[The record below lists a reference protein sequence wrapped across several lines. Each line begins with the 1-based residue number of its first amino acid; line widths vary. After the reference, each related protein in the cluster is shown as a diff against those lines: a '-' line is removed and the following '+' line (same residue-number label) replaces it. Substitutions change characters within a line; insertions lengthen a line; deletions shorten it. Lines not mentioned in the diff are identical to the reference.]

1 MRENNKQRI
10 DNSINKI
17 VNRTIKNITNITVLC
32 YFALTSASLT
42 SASTIYIDPGQE
54 SFDEMKWK
62 FSNRDRINF
71 LFDIID
77 NDPKDNY
84 LYFNELYLF
93 QKATEPM
100 QELQLTPDIYRQLC
114 KLFNANPN
122 TGLTK
127 EEFNSSYYLHSNA
140 LGTDLDRDFSIIL
153 DKYITYHTQ
162 QNKYPP
168 NSY

>member
-1 MRENNKQRI
+1 MRENNKQTI

-17 VNRTIKNITNITVLC
+17 VNRTIKKITNITVLC

-42 SASTIYIDPGQE
+42 SASTHASTIYIDPGQE

-71 LFDIID
+71 LF
-77 NDPKDNY
+77 
-84 LYFNELYLF
+84 
-93 QKATEPM
+93 
-100 QELQLTPDIYRQLC
+100 DIYRQLC